1 MLENKVSRV
10 TATLVAATMF
20 NGCIA
25 PQTYSWKM
33 ESVVSTAYKE
43 VGEETKAETRYKVS
57 HSISD
62 SGTLSI
68 NVKKQDYEVEY
79 DVLQPIQT
87 QRQRQYAYG
96 KSKVVAAVTE
106 IGLGSLAVATVIGL
120 TTQEPHCSPYNPDF
134 CPSTRPH
141 DSTYV
146 FLATGMLATGIGGFS
161 YFSNPKKTR
170 PTRNYQTVEVELDKR
185 ETKQTGE
192 HILDIIPAISAPLE
206 IASSYFTIG
215 ETGHTLTTKTNVM
228 GNVTVQLYPSSP
240 NFAFTLDKIADIDAA
255 QQLHDAGYK
264 VERYLPL
271 LEQAA
276 VPVSYDVHAQTKAT
290 DGKNAEVTIPVK
302 GYEVSQ
308 KALEQVVM
316 SL

>member
-1 MLENKVSRV
+1 MLETKISKV
-10 TATLVAATMF
+10 TATIVAATML

-43 VGEETKAETRYKVS
+43 VGEETAAETRYKVS
-57 HSISD
+57 HSISE

-87 QRQRQYAYG
+87 QQQRQYAYG
-96 KSKVVAAVTE
+96 KSKVAAVTTDVGLVVAA
-106 IGLGSLAVATVIGL
+106 IGYGIMLGVK
-120 TTQEPHCSPYNPDF
+120 EEHCSPYNPDF
-134 CPSTRPH
+134 CLEKSPGYSYIIAAPGT
-141 DSTYV
+141 
-146 FLATGMLATGIGGFS
+146 FLAAGGIAS
-161 YFSNPKKTR
+161 YILTPKKNR

-185 ETKQTGE
+185 EIKQTGE
-192 HILDIIPAISAPLE
+192 QILYIIPAISAPLE
-206 IASSYFTIG
+206 IASSYFTID
-215 ETGHTLTTKTNVM
+215 ETGHTFTTKTNVM
-228 GNVTVQLYPSSP
+228 GNVTIQLSPSSP
-240 NFAFTLDKIADIDAA
+240 NFTFTLDQVAEIDAA
-255 QQLHDAGYK
+255 QQLNEAGYRQEK
-264 VERYLPL
+264 YLPL

-276 VPVSYDVHAQTKAT
+276 VPVTYNVTIQTKAT

-302 GYEVSQ
+302 GYELSQ